1 MENTNIANTEEQVN
15 KTQEQETQETQETKK
30 DIANEEQVNNTQ
42 EVEPF
47 KVFKTEELYQQLA
60 TFWVEAWKK
69 CLWWVPEK
77 VEKKEEERN

>member
-1 MENTNIANTEEQVN
+1 MMKR
-15 KTQEQETQETQETKK
+15 KT
-30 DIANEEQVNNTQ
+30 
-42 EVEPF
+42 
-47 KVFKTEELYQQLA
+47 KTRVTYYERKFVLSSMELYQQLA

>member
-1 MENTNIANTEEQVN
+1 M
-15 KTQEQETQETQETKK
+15 
-30 DIANEEQVNNTQ
+30 
-42 EVEPF
+42 
-47 KVFKTEELYQQLA
+47 ELYQQLA